1 MKKISQSIARTAAL
15 FVLVAVVFVLFALVR
30 VIVYG
35 PTDTVSSFV
44 ECVEEGNPVMESYPA
59 QCITSSGKMFVE
71 DIGNELGN

>member
-1 MKKISQSIARTAAL
+1 MLQSIVQAAVL
-15 FVLVAVVFVLFALVR
+15 FVLVAIVFVLFALVR

-44 ECVEEGNPVMESYPA
+44 ECVEEGNLVMESYPA

-71 DIGNELGN
+71 NSGDELGN